1 MKKILIILGM
11 VTCLAGMTACSETQ
25 ADSAQDD
32 FAIPEETVIAIAD
45 SMIEDISQ
53 VVDEGLQDQYAS
65 NEVVS
70 GWLQSWEMLLPEL
83 GTYSGIT
90 DHKVSRQEDGISV
103 EMTLDGSD
111 HDAIATIVLNEQGYV
126 TSFHLDTIKS
136 FKELMT
142 NAALNTLLGMGTVFI
157 VLILIAGLISM
168 FKIIPSLQEKFSKK
182 KEPAVS
188 AAPAPVPAVSAAA
201 QQSAREDDNE
211 LAAVIA
217 AAIAAYE
224 SENGAAAPGDF
235 IVRSI
240 KRRGGKWQRA

>member
-111 HDAIATIVLNEQGYV
+111 HDAVATIVLNEQGYV
-126 TSFHLDTIKS
+126 S

-201 QQSAREDDNE
+201 QESAREDDNE

-240 KRRGGKWQRA
+240 KRRGGRWQRA